1 MEPITTLATL
11 VSAFFG
17 YYVGSD
23 FCNYVRYRREFLQ
36 INSKLEE
43 INFKLSKLNK
53 NN

>member
-23 FCNYVRYRREFLQ
+23 FCNYIRQRHEFSL
-36 INSKLEE
+36 INSRLEKIE
-43 INFKLSKLNK
+43 FTLTNK
-53 NN
+53 QK